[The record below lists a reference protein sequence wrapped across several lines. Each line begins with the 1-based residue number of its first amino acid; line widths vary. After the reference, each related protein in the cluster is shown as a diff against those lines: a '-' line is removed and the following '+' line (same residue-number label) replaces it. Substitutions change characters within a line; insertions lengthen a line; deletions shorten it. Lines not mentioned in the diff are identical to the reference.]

1 MQAPI
6 VLFKLWLAK
15 KLAVLVALRVYG
27 LKKLYRGGLRLT
39 NKYVTDPSAH
49 QRVRSVMHSV
59 AAGAMK
65 LGETVEGPARR
76 YMDKIMGYGG
86 KVSGPPKSL

>member
-6 VLFKLWLAK
+6 VLFKLWVAK

-59 AAGAMK
+59 AGA
-65 LGETVEGPARR
+65 R
-76 YMDKIMGYGG
+76 
-86 KVSGPPKSL
+86 